1 NSGNIRQIKEIRSF
15 LYRYPLFYILLVN
28 TCYSIDN
35 ILVFVSRKDN
45 VIFENILNAK
55 KTSWILIIPNK
66 YLPLHAEIEPK
77 TQNCVE
83 RCKVVK
89 TLFKGLTS

>member
-1 NSGNIRQIKEIRSF
+1 MSEKISLDSSEMLKK
-15 LYRYPLFYILLVN
+15 LLG
-28 TCYSIDN
+28 D
-35 ILVFVSRKDN
+35 
-45 VIFENILNAK
+45 
-55 KTSWILIIPNK
+55 LIIPNK

>member
-1 NSGNIRQIKEIRSF
+1 MNFLNI
-15 LYRYPLFYILLVN
+15 
-28 TCYSIDN
+28 CYSVNNVFI
-35 ILVFVSRKDN
+35 FVSIEGN
-45 VIFENILNAK
+45 VAFENILKAK
-55 KTSWILIIPNK
+55 KNFLEILIIPNK
-66 YLPLHAEIEPK
+66 CLPLHAEIEPE

>member
-1 NSGNIRQIKEIRSF
+1 MLKK
-15 LYRYPLFYILLVN
+15 LLG
-28 TCYSIDN
+28 D
-35 ILVFVSRKDN
+35 
-45 VIFENILNAK
+45 
-55 KTSWILIIPNK
+55 LIIPNK

-77 TQNCVE
+77 TQTCVE